1 MVRCIFIRACASI
14 SIEFSFQAILIIKG
28 AHPTSSSHIQR
39 NLINSFFVTACLQD
53 LNRENQGIKQCIF
66 TVRQT
71 ICSYF
76 NHFIY
81 FFRWVS
87 WCWKTTFPLLIL
99 IFNFQ
104 LNSINSL
111 WISAYIYIIA
121 EEKNQEFRI
130 GGKIRNQVI
139 FLDAKHVKLKD
150 VIKSLKIAGIKC

>member
-1 MVRCIFIRACASI
+1 
-14 SIEFSFQAILIIKG
+14 
-28 AHPTSSSHIQR
+28 
-39 NLINSFFVTACLQD
+39 
-53 LNRENQGIKQCIF
+53 
-66 TVRQT
+66 
-71 ICSYF
+71 
-76 NHFIY
+76 
-81 FFRWVS
+81 
-87 WCWKTTFPLLIL
+87 LIL